1 MFQKKLLITQQLVLL
16 YWMGNCMYWPYQM
29 HLIHKKP
36 EGSNIIRHRSLTP
49 LDFNTAVMCSIWLWT
64 IVILICVLQ
73 VLLPNHKFTLSQQI
87 EKEGKARKKEV
98 NEILS
103 LDFVYIY
110 IYIVK
115 WMIYL
120 IVSHCFFFFWHTYV
134 KSNLILILS

>member
-120 IVSHCFFFFWHTYV
+120 IVSHWFFFFFLTYLC
-134 KSNLILILS
+134 KK

>member
-110 IYIVK
+110 IYSEVNDLFNCFT
-115 WMIYL
+115 L
-120 IVSHCFFFFWHTYV
+120 IFFFFWHTYV

>member
-120 IVSHCFFFFWHTYV
+120 IVSHWFFFFFD
-134 KSNLILILS
+134 ILM

>member
-49 LDFNTAVMCSIWLWT
+49 LDFNTVVMCSIWLWT

-120 IVSHCFFFFWHTYV
+120 IVSHWFFFFFT
-134 KSNLILILS
+134 